1 MTNTGQFSPSKSK
14 TLIMILIDNYFL
26 KNSLCQKRHDFCF
39 FEFSRVPWHLQAGT
53 TMSCLGLYRTSSHLV
68 VLDISWIF
76 SFRIQMS
83 TNFSYTNVVRE
94 EAGSCKCS
102 TYAWMKK
109 KSDASHL
116 IHIIIFFLKN
126 LYSFIKVIIM
136 QMWKGTNKS
145 DGLKKENFNGVTKN
159 LGNVECTT

>member
-83 TNFSYTNVVRE
+83 TNFSYTNVVE
-94 EAGSCKCS
+94 
-102 TYAWMKK
+102 KK
-109 KSDASHL
+109 LAHVNVVLMLEWKRSQMHL
-116 IHIIIFFLKN
+116 IWFTLSYFSLKICT
-126 LYSFIKVIIM
+126 LSIK
-136 QMWKGTNKS
+136 S
-145 DGLKKENFNGVTKN
+145 
-159 LGNVECTT
+159 

>member
-83 TNFSYTNVVRE
+83 TNFSYTNVVE
-94 EAGSCKCS
+94 
-102 TYAWMKK
+102 KK
-109 KSDASHL
+109 LAHVNVVLMLEWKRSQMHL
-116 IHIIIFFLKN
+116 IWFTLSYFSLKFV
-126 LYSFIKVIIM
+126 LF
-136 QMWKGTNKS
+136 Q
-145 DGLKKENFNGVTKN
+145 
-159 LGNVECTT
+159 

>member
-68 VLDISWIF
+68 VLDISWIC

-94 EAGSCKCS
+94 EAGSCECS

-116 IHIIIFFLKN
+116 FTLSYF
-126 LYSFIKVIIM
+126 SIKICTLSI
-136 QMWKGTNKS
+136 KS
-145 DGLKKENFNGVTKN
+145 
-159 LGNVECTT
+159 